1 MPKYLEN
8 RWGVRS
14 QAKKVFTFTFF
25 GRFGDLLVHVLD
37 VCNVLDMDTLVYKI
51 ALNVLKLINADR

>member
-8 RWGVRS
+8 RWGVKS
-14 QAKKVFTFTFF
+14 HVKKSFYIYFF
-25 GRFGDLLVHVLD
+25 CRFGDLLVHVLD